1 MTDLLAQLLARHHGI
16 PGAVAPRVPSLY
28 EPPSLAAADEP
39 FTPRAPAATSP
50 ALTPD
55 VDASFDAPRSTVLS
69 AAPAPSST
77 PAAAPTR
84 PAPAPATHRSAPAPL
99 AVDRAPASTPMPDGA
114 TAKERAAPPAAAAT
128 ASVRASRTP
137 EEAMRTER
145 VPSPVRAPPT
155 VRPTRASSSVPVQAS
170 ATTPAPTAPS
180 PPVVSALQPL
190 ATRPA
195 RPEPPSMVVRPAAAL
210 RSDTREPAAPQ
221 PVPRD
226 TTPRDTPPGP
236 ERPPPPV
243 IEVTIGRI
251 EIRARA
257 PERAPQPAPAALT
270 SLDQYMRQHADRRRP

>member
-16 PGAVAPRVPSLY
+16 PGAVAPRVPSLF

-39 FTPRAPAATSP
+39 FAPRAPAATSP
-50 ALTPD
+50 ALTPE
-55 VDASFDAPRSTVLS
+55 VDASFDAPRPTVLS
-69 AAPAPSST
+69 AAPAPWST
-77 PAAAPTR
+77 PAAPTR
-84 PAPAPATHRSAPAPL
+84 PVPPATHRSAPAPL
-99 AVDRAPASTPMPDGA
+99 AVDRALASTPMPDGA

-155 VRPTRASSSVPVQAS
+155 VRPTRASSSVPVQAT
-170 ATTPAPTAPS
+170 ATTPAPPTAPP

-195 RPEPPSMVVRPAAAL
+195 RPEPPPMAVRPTTAL
-210 RSDTREPAAPQ
+210 RSDMREPAAPQ

-236 ERPPPPV
+236 ERPSTPV

-257 PERAPQPAPAALT
+257 PERAPQPATAALT